1 MDFGSHDDGR
11 CTDFR
16 NEPSDV
22 MGGCLPDRA
31 KFVVLRESR
40 GILPVT
46 VAANFRHTCC
56 TNYRR
61 QLRPNELALSP
72 CLRNI
77 FLLRQSDFV
86 STEPFGNEE

>member
-1 MDFGSHDDGR
+1 MDVCSHDDGR

-16 NEPSDV
+16 NEPPDV

-46 VAANFRHTCC
+46 VAANFRHSCC

-77 FLLRQSDFV
+77 VPLPQLYFV
-86 STEPFGNEE
+86 PTEPFGNEE